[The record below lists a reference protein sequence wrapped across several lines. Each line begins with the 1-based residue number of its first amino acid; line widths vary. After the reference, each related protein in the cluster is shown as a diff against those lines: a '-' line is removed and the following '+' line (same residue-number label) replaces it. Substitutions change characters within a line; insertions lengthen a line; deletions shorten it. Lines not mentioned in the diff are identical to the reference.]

1 MNNEHYLIHK
11 DDYIKHIDE
20 KVLLY
25 MMVQQLTFQIDKLT
39 PTKKTEGLRRL
50 SKRYHEMIDAM
61 FQTWGIP
68 GSYLVFSKESDL
80 AELMEN
86 ELIAPEDAGYY
97 PIDDE
102 DECDGECFCDCCG
115 CEGCPYAD
123 SEDDEDV
130 EDEAEDGDEFIE
142 MIAAMSS
149 VIHKIFGD
157 KVSIHIIVED

>member
-25 MMVQQLTFQIDKLT
+25 MMVQQLTFQIDKLA
-39 PTKKTEGLRRL
+39 PTKKNEALRHVA
-50 SKRYHEMIDAM
+50 SRYHEMIDAM

-86 ELIAPEDAGYY
+86 ELFAPEDAGYI
-97 PIDDE
+97 PAEEDCDDE
-102 DECDGECFCDCCG
+102 CCCDCCG
-115 CEGCPYAD
+115 CSDCPYAD
-123 SEDDEDV
+123 SEDDADV
-130 EDEAEDGDEFIE
+130 EDEADDGDDFIE

-157 KVSIHIIVED
+157 KVSVHIIVED

>member
-39 PTKKTEGLRRL
+39 PTKKNEALRRVA
-50 SKRYHEMIDAM
+50 KRYSEMIDAM

-80 AELMEN
+80 ADLMEN
-86 ELIAPEDAGYY
+86 ELIAPEDAGYI
-97 PIDDE
+97 PAEEVCE
-102 DECDGECFCDCCG
+102 DECCYDCCG
-115 CEGCPYAD
+115 CEGCPYAACEGD
-123 SEDDEDV
+123 GDDEY
-130 EDEAEDGDEFIE
+130 DEFEIE
-142 MIAAMSS
+142 GWAETVKAINDA
-149 VIHKIFGD
+149 IHNFFDGEN
-157 KVSIHIIVED
+157 VTVHIIVE